1 MKTKKKNEDI
11 PFEDYLKRLEKIVN
25 QLEEG
30 ELTLDESIKLYEE
43 GMNISKLCLD
53 KLNKAKQKIEQL
65 VIENEEKYSTKPF
78 SIKKEEDTA
87 NEF

>member
-1 MKTKKKNEDI
+1 MKTKEIIENI
-11 PFEDYLKRLEKIVN
+11 PFEDHLKSLEKIVH

-65 VIENEEKYSTKPF
+65 TIENEEKYSTKPF
-78 SIKKEEDTA
+78 AIKKEEDTD
-87 NEF
+87 NGF